1 MLAPYATQ
9 IETASGSVMRGRATR
24 VEILPMAA
32 FSVVSRLPQALAE
45 LKLDAAGAGAGVWVA
60 APKEAPQQNGAPGWE
75 CAVLRKDGSTGR
87 EAEVGV
93 LLIQPLSTGLN
104 SETYMEFP
112 GNVLGQ
118 DFGTRLERMITR
130 HRKSR
135 QVKRANRACE
145 LHHRPG
151 CPAGCIGPCP
161 SPPAPSYHGT
171 SQLHLRGS
179 ARSRRA
185 AARIVARARSRNTPI
200 LLPFKRQPC
209 ADLGAATVNLGPT
222 VSSLNA
228 ARYNTHSQHE
238 WSQILVGNFVEERER
253 AVGAPEMNFA
263 PWGSG
268 TQAVKSNAGPHDA
281 ARTDVS
287 AGTGG
292 DTMHM
297 YARGNR
303 RPDAHDTRYLTAAAV
318 DVPLQP
324 DANSLGT
331 EGYRL
336 RRSGWPQEKQA
347 LDPRAAAAG
356 AYRRPRAGGS
366 GAPTDAST
374 TAGDPWYGRVESLE
388 AERLAQKDVTIVQHL
403 QWPASASV
411 ASATA
416 TA

>member
-1 MLAPYATQ
+1 
-9 IETASGSVMRGRATR
+9 MRGRAAR

-32 FSVVSRLPQALAE
+32 FSVVNRLPQALAE
-45 LKLDAAGAGAGVWVA
+45 LKLDAVGADAGVWVA
-60 APKEAPQQNGAPGWE
+60 APKETPQDNGAPGWE

-104 SETYMEFP
+104 SECYLEFP
-112 GNVLGQ
+112 GNLLGQ
-118 DFGTRLERMITR
+118 DFGTRLERTITR

-135 QVKRANRACE
+135 QVKRASRACE

-171 SQLHLRGS
+171 SQLHLCGS
-179 ARSRRA
+179 TRSRRA
-185 AARIVARARSRNTPI
+185 AARIVARARARNTPI

-209 ADLGAATVNLGPT
+209 ADLGAATVDLGPT
-222 VSSLNA
+222 ISCLNA

-238 WSQILVGNFVEERER
+238 WSQVLVGNFVEERER
-253 AVGAPEMNFA
+253 AVDAPEMNFS
-263 PWGSG
+263 PWGTD
-268 TQAVKSNAGPHDA
+268 TQAME
-281 ARTDVS
+281 RWTDGS
-287 AGTGG
+287 GGTGG
-292 DTMHM
+292 DSVAASRAMHM

-303 RPDAHDTRYLTAAAV
+303 RPDAHDTRYLTAAAI

-324 DANSLGT
+324 DAKSLGAA
-331 EGYRL
+331 GSLL

-356 AYRRPRAGGS
+356 AYRRARAGG
-366 GAPTDAST
+366 P
-374 TAGDPWYGRVESLE
+374 TAGGPTAGEPWYGRVESLE

-403 QWPASASV
+403 QWPAPASG
-411 ASATA
+411 ATA